1 MNPRNTFNRLALV
14 AALSLGAMSNAFA
27 LTAAGQ
33 LVSNTASVA
42 YDVGTVAQT
51 PVSSLASTF
60 LVDRVVDLTVV
71 RDQVSLNVAP
81 NSTGKILSFTVTN
94 LSNSA
99 QDFKL
104 SLVESAVD
112 DFDVTSYAVYVDNIS
127 GSGTVGVYDP
137 GIDTATYIDEL
148 AADGGTRK
156 VFVVSTIP
164 AGAANTEIAS
174 LVLVARAAQAL
185 NPDGS
190 YDDTPG
196 SEAATPSAATNTG
209 VVDDAAYVDTV
220 FGDGNGATGVAG
232 VADADGDGRFS
243 AESRYIIE
251 TAALAITKT
260 SRVVSDPFNGT
271 TNPKAIPGAVIEYCL
286 AVENTGS
293 VTAGNIVL
301 TDNLPVTYVVFVA
314 ASIEVSSNAT
324 GNDCATGTWAAGGSY
339 AAPTVTVTA
348 ASIPAA
354 GRYSARFQVTVQ

>member
-1 MNPRNTFNRLALV
+1 MNRRNTFNRLALV
-14 AALSLGAMSNAFA
+14 AALSLGAMQHAFA

-60 LVDRVVDLTVV
+60 LVDRVVDLAVV

-81 NSTGKILSFTVTN
+81 NSTGQILSFTVTN

-104 SLVESAVD
+104 TLAEPVTD
-112 DFDVTSYAVYVDNIS
+112 DFDVTSYAVYVDNVS
-127 GSGTVGVYDP
+127 GLPGSGTVGVYDP

-148 AADGGTRK
+148 AADGGARK

-164 AGAANTEIAS
+164 ASALDAEVAS
-174 LVLVARAAQAL
+174 MVLTAQAAQAL
-185 NPDGS
+185 NPDGT

-196 SEAATPSAATNTG
+196 VEAAASAVTNPG
-209 VVDDAAYVDTV
+209 VADDAAYVDTV
-220 FGDGNGATGVAG
+220 FGDGTGTT
-232 VADADGDGRFS
+232 DTDEDGLFS
-243 AESRYIIE
+243 AESSYVIE
-251 TAALAITKT
+251 TATLSITKT
-260 SRVVSDPFNGT
+260 SRVVSDPFNGA

-293 VTAGNIVL
+293 VAAGNIVL
-301 TDNLPVTYVVFVA
+301 TDNLPVTYVAFVA

-324 GNDCATGTWAAGGSY
+324 TNDCATGTWAAGGSY
-339 AAPTVTVTA
+339 TAPTVTVTST
-348 ASIPAA
+348 SIPAA